1 MAISKFAEREIIGKI
16 SAKFADNMMES
27 IDMIFDMLI
36 EPGTFDSQKISKR
49 RFKDYVLQITD

>member
-36 EPGTFDSQKISKR
+36 EPGTFNSQKISKR
-49 RFKDYVLQITD
+49 RFKDYVL